1 MITAIPLTL
10 NLLILIGLYELSAGS
25 AGLTGQID
33 WRTML
38 DEFDRSPALTF
49 MTGFV
54 AYVIGAVVV
63 LVHWIWTDPL
73 AIIVSAVGC
82 IVAVEGL
89 LIMAVPGPLFAFSR
103 RLIANQK
110 LISMIA
116 AICGLLLIVLGLTG
130 HADPAAL

>member
-33 WRTML
+33 WATIM

-63 LVHWIWTDPL
+63 LVHWIWTDLL

-89 LIMAVPGPLFAFSR
+89 LIS
-103 RLIANQK
+103 
-110 LISMIA
+110 
-116 AICGLLLIVLGLTG
+116 LGLTG
-130 HADPAAL
+130 HADPAAS